1 MKKSPLIFQS
11 FSDMS
16 TFVNN
21 CETAFESE
29 VKQVIRAINK
39 EGLRFV
45 GLTGPTCSGKTTLAK
60 KIIDYM
66 ERHGK
71 RLCVISIDDFYF
83 DRDVLLE
90 NARREGNDEID
101 FDSVKTI
108 DIDAFEDVVEAIE
121 RGDSVSVPQYSFK
134 TGRRESFKEIDPDSY
149 DVFLFEGIQIL
160 YPEIYTLLK
169 RHKYKT
175 MYICVSE
182 GISVGDTEFLP
193 NEIRFMRRVVR
204 DYYFRGAKG
213 EFSYHLWESV
223 RRNEDESIFPYVDNC
238 EYRIDSCM
246 PFEIGLLK
254 PHLQRVL
261 GEISETSKY
270 YGEAQKILNK
280 IDPIESV
287 PRELLLEDSL
297 YREFIPFE

>member
-1 MKKSPLIFQS
+1 MTK
-11 FSDMS
+11 
-16 TFVNN
+16 FVNS
-21 CETAFESE
+21 CELGFENE
-29 VKQVIRAINK
+29 VKQLIRAINN
-39 EGLRFV
+39 EGLRFI

-71 RLCVISIDDFYF
+71 RLCVISIDDFYL

-90 NARREGNDEID
+90 YAKIEGNDEID

-108 DIDAFEDVVEAIE
+108 DLEAFEGAVEDIE
-121 RGDSVSVPQYSFK
+121 AGKTVYLPQYSFK
-134 TGRRESFKEIDPDSY
+134 TGKRESYKEIDPDSY

-160 YPEIYTLLK
+160 YPEIYGLLK
-169 RHKYKT
+169 RHRYKT
-175 MYICVSE
+175 MYICVRE
-182 GISVGDTEFLP
+182 GISVGDIEFLP
-193 NEIRFMRRVVR
+193 NEIRFLRRVVR
-204 DYYFRGAKG
+204 DYYFRNAKG

-223 RRNEDESIFPYVDNC
+223 RKNEDESIFPYAENC
-238 EYRIDSCM
+238 EYRIDSGM

-261 GEISETSKY
+261 GEIPSSSKY
-270 YGEAQKILNK
+270 YGEAQKLLKK
-280 IDPIESV
+280 IEPVELV
-287 PRELLLEDSL
+287 PKELLLEDSL